1 MKLLSKGEH
10 SIVAK
15 DVDGV
20 RRHIGLIEVDEKG
33 EVVSGRQLYQFG
45 EKVKKENIFRTA
57 MQIIRN
63 FKSGKD
69 K

>member
-15 DVDGV
+15 DSEGV
-20 RRHIGLIEVDEKG
+20 RRNVGLVEVDEKG
-33 EVVSGRQLYQFG
+33 EVISGRQLYRFG
-45 EKVKKENIFRTA
+45 EEIKKENIFRTA

-63 FKSGKD
+63 FKSGKN